1 MIIDYFFPDGDE
13 MEYPT
18 IFMRT
23 RNENGEVI
31 QRTLTPEMDDYVKPH
46 CWVAQNTPPRPLS
59 RVMGRYPGSEIEES
73 ITATGLDK
81 LDLYRFTVRNP
92 TDLYDISKEMRT
104 YDADKWYEDQVL
116 LELYPEKLP
125 EFHPRIWYFDLE
137 WDVDHDWTT
146 VMAIDDTHA
155 EHPVVFAWSQDQE
168 TTEMNWID
176 REDGYMLHL
185 FTSEEEM
192 HEAFLCHLEECD
204 PDILVAHALMWAD
217 LPHLMRRLA
226 DPQRLSPLGMI
237 TKPHPKYG
245 YNDTQQPIKG
255 RLCFDSAVEGKN
267 GGFES
272 LWVKSG
278 RGQLPSRALDTVATE
293 LGLGGKL
300 AEDEDGNKLD
310 VKTWWY
316 THFDLFV
323 DYCLRDTTLLR
334 QCDEK
339 LNAVAF
345 HVAMQQYCGV
355 RFQSVF
361 NVTNYVRGLFSR
373 YSELKP
379 PSKTFTKREELT
391 AAHVLR
397 VLPGRHENVA
407 LVDFMS
413 LYPIIILCLNLC
425 PTTKRRGPGENIRQ
439 LSDGTCWDQS
449 ERGVLPRIIEDM
461 LALRADYKKR
471 MKETDDENERFKFDM
486 MQLAIKVCTN
496 AIYGYVSQKNIGG
509 MWTDP
514 DVGAAITSTGRD
526 SISLLMAEAERQG
539 HTVLAGHTDSCYIQ
553 AEFDKID
560 NLVEHLNETIKT
572 ELDLPYMNVEFE
584 AYFDYW
590 TCIDAKNRNFGLIT
604 WPESKAG
611 DLKVTGFEH
620 KAANASPVTK
630 EVQELAFRLIGEGA
644 EESQVNSVIRPIALR
659 LRKGEMTPQELAP
672 YGRLGKASYARVP
685 PNAAKGAL
693 YYNAN
698 INSSDPIRV
707 NEKAQWVYVN
717 GVPDGM
723 PTTNIV
729 SFKDEDEIVEF
740 SLDYSLMVEKFIR
753 AKLDAVYSTLEWDL
767 GEACGDAMP
776 KKYW

>member
-1 MIIDYFFPDGDE
+1 MIIDYFFQDGDE
-13 MEYPT
+13 TEYPH
-18 IFMRT
+18 IYMRT
-23 RNENGEVI
+23 RDEYGEI
-31 QRTLTPEMDDYVKPH
+31 TQKILTPEHPEYVKPH
-46 CWVAQNTPPRPLS
+46 CWVPVNAPPRQMSRILS
-59 RVMGRYPGSEIEES
+59 RYPGTTVGTERAI
-73 ITATGLDK
+73 GLDGIE
-81 LDLYRFTVRNP
+81 LRPLNTVNP
-92 TDLYDISKEMRT
+92 ADVYDIGTELKSYE
-104 YDADKWYEDQVL
+104 ADKWYEDQIIL
-116 LELYPEKLP
+116 SIFPDKIP

-137 WDVDHDWTT
+137 WDVNHDWTT
-146 VMAIDDTHA
+146 VMAVDDTHA
-155 EHPVVFAWSQDQE
+155 KHPVVFAWRKNQE
-168 TTEMNWID
+168 ETIDWID

-185 FTSEEEM
+185 FGDEKSM
-192 HEAFLCHLEECD
+192 HEAFITHLEACD

-217 LPHLMRRLA
+217 LPHLMRRL
-226 DPQRLSPLGMI
+226 DIPERLSPLGI
-237 TKPHPKYG
+237 VTRPHNKYG
-245 YNDTQQPIKG
+245 YGDTQQPIKG
-255 RLCFDSAVEGKN
+255 RLCFDTAVQGSS

-272 LWVKSG
+272 LWIKSG
-278 RGQLPSRALDTVATE
+278 RGQLPSRALNTVATE

-300 AEDEDGNKLD
+300 DEDEEGNKLD

-334 QCDEK
+334 RCDEK

-361 NVTNYVRGLFSR
+361 NVTNYVRGLFGR
-373 YSELKP
+373 YSELKS
-379 PSKTFTKREELT
+379 PSKFFSKREELT
-391 AAHVLR
+391 AANVLR

-425 PTTKRRGPGENIRQ
+425 PTTKRNGPGEGIRQ
-439 LSDGTCWDQS
+439 LSDGSCWDQT
-449 ERGVLPRIIEDM
+449 EKGVLPRIIEDM
-461 LALRADYKKR
+461 LALRADYKKE
-471 MKETDDENERFKFDM
+471 MKASLDEDEIFKFDM

-514 DVGAAITSTGRD
+514 AVGAAITSTGRE
-526 SISLLMAEAERQG
+526 SINLLMAEAERQG
-539 HTVLAGHTDSCYIQ
+539 HIVLAGHTDSCYIQ
-553 AEFDKID
+553 APFDEMDGI
-560 NLVEHLNETIKT
+560 VEHLNDTIKT
-572 ELDLPYMNVEFE
+572 ELDLPFMNVEFE

-590 TCIDAKNRNFGLIT
+590 TCIDAKNRNFGIIT

-630 EVQELAFRLIGEGA
+630 EVQEMAFRLIGEGA
-644 EESQVNSVIRPIALR
+644 EETEVNNVIRPISLSVRNGHKTA
-659 LRKGEMTPQELAP
+659 EELAP
-672 YGRLGKASYARVP
+672 YGRLGKASYERVP

-698 INSSDPIRV
+698 INPEDPIRV
-707 NEKAQWVYVN
+707 NDKAQWLYVN
-717 GVPDGM
+717 NVPSGM

-729 SFKDEDEIVEF
+729 SFKDPTEIVEF

-753 AKLDAVYSTLEWDL
+753 AKLQAVYSTLEWDL
-767 GEACGDAMP
+767 GVACGDAMP
-776 KKYW
+776 KKYF

>member
-1 MIIDYFFPDGDE
+1 MIIDYFFQDGDE
-13 MEYPT
+13 TEYPH
-18 IFMRT
+18 IYMRT
-23 RNENGEVI
+23 RDEYGEITQKV
-31 QRTLTPEMDDYVKPH
+31 LTPEHPEYVKPH
-46 CWVAQNTPPRPLS
+46 CWVPVNAPPRQMSRILS
-59 RVMGRYPGSEIEES
+59 RYPGTTVGTER
-73 ITATGLDK
+73 AVGLDGIEIRP
-81 LDLYRFTVRNP
+81 LNTVNP
-92 TDLYDISKEMRT
+92 ADVYDIGNELKSYE
-104 YDADKWYEDQVL
+104 ADKWYEDQIIL
-116 LELYPEKLP
+116 SLFPDKIP

-137 WDVDHDWTT
+137 WDVNHDWTT
-146 VMAIDDTHA
+146 VMAVDDTHA
-155 EHPVVFAWSQDQE
+155 EYPVVFAWRENQE
-168 TTEMNWID
+168 ETIDWID
-176 REDGYMLHL
+176 REEGYMLHL
-185 FTSEEEM
+185 FSDEKSM
-192 HEAFLCHLEECD
+192 HEAFITHLEACD

-217 LPHLMRRLA
+217 LPHLMRRL
-226 DPQRLSPLGMI
+226 DNPERLSPLGI
-237 TKPHPKYG
+237 VTRPHSKYG
-245 YNDTQQPIKG
+245 YGDTQQPIKG
-255 RLCFDSAVEGKN
+255 RLCFDTAVQGSS

-272 LWVKSG
+272 LWIKSG
-278 RGQLPSRALDTVATE
+278 RGQLPSRALNTVATE

-300 AEDEDGNKLD
+300 DEDEEGNKLD

-361 NVTNYVRGLFSR
+361 NVTNYVRGLFGR
-373 YSELKP
+373 YSDLKSP
-379 PSKTFTKREELT
+379 TKFFSKREDLT
-391 AAHVLR
+391 AANVLR

-425 PTTKRRGPGENIRQ
+425 PTTKRNGPGEGIRQ
-439 LSDGTCWDQS
+439 LSDGSCWDQT
-449 ERGVLPRIIEDM
+449 EKGVLPQIIEDM
-461 LALRADYKKR
+461 LALRADYKQQ
-471 MKETDDENERFKFDM
+471 MKASLDEDEIFKFDM

-514 DVGAAITSTGRD
+514 AVGAAITSTGRE
-526 SISLLMAEAERQG
+526 SINLLMAEAERQG
-539 HTVLAGHTDSCYIQ
+539 YTVLAGHTDSCYIQ
-553 AEFDKID
+553 APFDKMD
-560 NLVEHLNETIKT
+560 DLVGHLNDTIKT
-572 ELDLPYMNVEFE
+572 ELELPFMNVEFE
-584 AYFDYW
+584 AYFNYW
-590 TCIDAKNRNFGLIT
+590 TCIDAKNRNFGIIT

-630 EVQELAFRLIGEGA
+630 EVQEMAFRLIGEGA
-644 EESQVNSVIRPIALR
+644 EESEVNSVIRPISLSV
-659 LRKGEMTPQELAP
+659 RKGEKTAEELAP
-672 YGRLGKASYARVP
+672 YGRLGKASYERVP

-698 INSSDPIRV
+698 INPEDPIRV
-707 NEKAQWVYVN
+707 NDKAQWLYVN
-717 GVPDGM
+717 NVPSGM

-729 SFKDEDEIVEF
+729 SFKDPTEIVEF

-753 AKLDAVYSTLEWDL
+753 AKLQAVYSTLEWDL
-767 GEACGDAMP
+767 GKACGDAMP
-776 KKYW
+776 KKYF

>member
-1 MIIDYFFPDGDE
+1 MIIDYIHPDGDLT
-13 MEYPT
+13 EYPT
-18 IFMRT
+18 LILRT
-23 RNENGEVI
+23 RDSDGNIQLSRFNE
-31 QRTLTPEMDDYVKPH
+31 QDDGYVKPH
-46 CWVAQNTPPRPLS
+46 CWIPINTPKRSLNRVLS
-59 RVMGRYPGSEIEES
+59 RYPGSAVDTTV
-73 ITATGLDK
+73 TAKGIDGLDVC
-81 LDLYRFTVRNP
+81 RFTVVNP
-92 TDLYDISKEMRT
+92 KDLYDIKDEIRT
-104 YDADKWYEDQVL
+104 YEADKWYEDQVL
-116 LELYPEKLP
+116 LEMFPEKIP
-125 EFHPRIWYFDLE
+125 DFHPRVWYFDLE

-146 VMAIDDTHA
+146 VMAVDDTHA
-155 EHPVVFAWSQDQE
+155 EHPVVFAWSQEQE
-168 TTEMNWID
+168 ENEINWID
-176 REDGYMLHL
+176 REEGYMLYL
-185 FTSEEEM
+185 FTNERDM
-192 HEAFLCHLEECD
+192 HNAFLCHLEECD

-217 LPHLMRRLA
+217 LPHLMRRLES
-226 DPQRLSPLGMI
+226 PERLSPYGI
-237 TKPHPKYG
+237 VTRPHNKYG
-245 YNDTQQPIKG
+245 YGDTQQPIKG
-255 RLCFDSAVEGKN
+255 RLCFDSAVQGSS

-361 NVTNYVRGLFSR
+361 NVTNYVRGLFPR
-373 YSELKP
+373 YTDLKA
-379 PSKTFTKREELT
+379 PSKFFTKRSELT

-425 PTTKRRGPGENIRQ
+425 PTTKRDGPGDGIRQ
-439 LSDGTCWDQS
+439 ISDGTYWDQS

-461 LALRADYKKR
+461 LALRADYKKK
-471 MKETDDENERFKFDM
+471 MKETDNESEKFKFDM

-514 DVGAAITSTGRD
+514 DVGAAITSTGRE

-560 NLVEHLNETIKT
+560 DLVEHLNDTIKT
-572 ELDLPYMNVEFE
+572 ELELPYMNVEFE
-584 AYFDYW
+584 AYFNYW
-590 TCIDAKNRNFGLIT
+590 TCIDAKNRNFGIIT
-604 WPESKAG
+604 WPESKVG

-630 EVQELAFRLIGEGA
+630 EIQELAFRLIGEGA
-644 EESQVNSVIRPIALR
+644 EEVDVNNTLRPISIR
-659 LRKGEMTPQELAP
+659 LRKGEMTPQEIAP
-672 YGRLGKASYARVP
+672 YGRLGKASYDRVP

-698 INSSDPIRV
+698 INPDDPVRV
-707 NEKAQWVYVN
+707 NDKAQWVYVN
-717 GVPDGM
+717 GVPQGM

-729 SFKDEDEIVEF
+729 SFKDENEIVEF

-753 AKLDAVYSTLEWDL
+753 AKLQSVYDTLGWNL
-767 GEACGDAMP
+767 GEACGDAIP
-776 KKYW
+776 KRYW

>member
-1 MIIDYFFPDGDE
+1 MIIDYFFQDGDE
-13 MEYPT
+13 TEYPH
-18 IFMRT
+18 IYMRT
-23 RNENGEVI
+23 RDEYGEITQKV
-31 QRTLTPEMDDYVKPH
+31 LTPEHPEYVKPH
-46 CWVAQNTPPRPLS
+46 CWVPVNAPPRQMSRILS
-59 RVMGRYPGSEIEES
+59 RYPGTTVGTERAI
-73 ITATGLDK
+73 GLDGIE
-81 LDLYRFTVRNP
+81 LRPLNTVNP
-92 TDLYDISKEMRT
+92 ADVYDIGTELKSYE
-104 YDADKWYEDQVL
+104 ADKWYEDQIIL
-116 LELYPEKLP
+116 SIFPDKIP

-137 WDVDHDWTT
+137 WDVNHDWTT
-146 VMAIDDTHA
+146 VMAVDDTHA
-155 EHPVVFAWSQDQE
+155 KHPVVFAWRKNQE
-168 TTEMNWID
+168 ETIDWID

-185 FTSEEEM
+185 FGDEKSM
-192 HEAFLCHLEECD
+192 HEAFITHLEACD

-217 LPHLMRRLA
+217 LPHLMRRL
-226 DPQRLSPLGMI
+226 DIPERLSPLGI
-237 TKPHPKYG
+237 VTRPHNKYG
-245 YNDTQQPIKG
+245 YGDTQQPIKG
-255 RLCFDSAVEGKN
+255 RLCFDTAVQGSS

-272 LWVKSG
+272 LWIKSG
-278 RGQLPSRALDTVATE
+278 RGQLPSRALNTVATE

-300 AEDEDGNKLD
+300 DEDEEGNKLD

-334 QCDEK
+334 RCDEK

-361 NVTNYVRGLFSR
+361 NVTNYVRGLFGR
-373 YSELKP
+373 YSELKS
-379 PSKTFTKREELT
+379 PSKFFSKREELT
-391 AAHVLR
+391 AANVLR

-425 PTTKRRGPGENIRQ
+425 PTTKRNGPGEGIRQ
-439 LSDGTCWDQS
+439 LSDGSCWDQT
-449 ERGVLPRIIEDM
+449 EKGVLPRIIEDM
-461 LALRADYKKR
+461 LALRADYKKE
-471 MKETDDENERFKFDM
+471 MKASLDEDEIFKFDM

-514 DVGAAITSTGRD
+514 AVGAAITSTGRE
-526 SISLLMAEAERQG
+526 SINLLMAEAERQG
-539 HTVLAGHTDSCYIQ
+539 HIVLAGHTDSCYIQ
-553 AEFDKID
+553 APFDEMDGI
-560 NLVEHLNETIKT
+560 VEHLNDTIKT
-572 ELDLPYMNVEFE
+572 ELDLPFMNVEFE

-590 TCIDAKNRNFGLIT
+590 TCIDAKNRNFGIIT

-630 EVQELAFRLIGEGA
+630 EVQEMAFRLIGEGA
-644 EESQVNSVIRPIALR
+644 EETEVNNVIRPISLSVRNGHKTA
-659 LRKGEMTPQELAP
+659 EELAP
-672 YGRLGKASYARVP
+672 YGRLGKASYERVP

-698 INSSDPIRV
+698 INPEDPIRV
-707 NEKAQWVYVN
+707 NDKAQWLYVN
-717 GVPDGM
+717 NVPSGM

-729 SFKDEDEIVEF
+729 SFKDPTEIVEF

-753 AKLDAVYSTLEWDL
+753 AKLQAVYSTLEWDL
-767 GEACGDAMP
+767 GVACGDAMP
-776 KKYW
+776 KKYF